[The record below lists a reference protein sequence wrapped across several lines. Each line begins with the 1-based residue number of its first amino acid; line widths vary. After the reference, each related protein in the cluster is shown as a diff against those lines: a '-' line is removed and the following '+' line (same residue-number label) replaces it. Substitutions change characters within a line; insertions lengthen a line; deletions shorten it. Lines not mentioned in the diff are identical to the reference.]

1 MYTLAILYKT
11 TDIRINIIPITKDP
25 NAANVEGIKK
35 NLSSLNIE
43 ITDIEKIMLI
53 IILRLC
59 L

>member
-1 MYTLAILYKT
+1 MPMT
-11 TDIRINIIPITKDP
+11 NDP
-25 NAANVEGIKK
+25 NATNVEGIEK

>member
-1 MYTLAILYKT
+1 MPRT
-11 TDIRINIIPITKDP
+11 NEP
-25 NAANVEGIKK
+25 NATNVEGIEK